1 MCLVQ
6 LKNKRRETFFA
17 KCDSTLWSQKNCPQ
31 SDGIGPQWSTN
42 LEENNT
48 GIAGIE

>member
-1 MCLVQ
+1 MFSTIKKQ
-6 LKNKRRETFFA
+6 TERKKIA

-31 SDGIGPQWSTN
+31 SEGIGPQWRTN

-48 GIAGIE
+48 GIAEI